1 VNLDLAH
8 AARGRRAASRADPTS
23 QEVWTEKRGSG
34 EIRVHERKDGQVTY
48 SLRFRVDGKREI
60 LTLGT
65 DTEGWT
71 HRKAERRLDDV
82 LARVRAGVWERPAP
96 ADEVVDRG
104 QTFHVF
110 ASRWWAARKGELRPR
125 TRENYEWRLRKHLL
139 PFFADYPVSELDVA
153 LVERYREEKV
163 LERERIIAAAAAGQ
177 PLRDKRGQRR
187 MPLSNDTINK
197 TLVTLT
203 QVLDSAVE
211 RGLLVSNPARGKRRR
226 LKAAKP
232 VRRQLEADDLKELL
246 QVAGEMDRHLYRG
259 LRIGRRPMI
268 AAMAKSGLR
277 VTEMGRLRWRDVDV
291 HHERLV
297 IEDAKTDAGN
307 RQVDLSLDVM
317 EELMAWRAASQPASA
332 DAFVF
337 PTATGRAR
345 NKENIS
351 RRVLGPTVERTNEL
365 RADRGMAPLPK
376 VTPHAPRRTYISL
389 MIEAGAPL
397 PYVMSQVGHADSRT
411 TLEIYAQVQKR
422 LSRRQVHRAFDDL
435 LASAG
440 RSAIDVPTGADGK
453 MSQLTS
459 DATAFGDAEEASPD
473 RSTSSRGPR
482 SGPRT

>member
-1 VNLDLAH
+1 M
-8 AARGRRAASRADPTS
+8 
-23 QEVWTEKRGSG
+23 EKRASG
-34 EIRVHERKDGQVTY
+34 EVRVHERKDGQVTY

-65 DTEGWT
+65 DTDGWT

-82 LARVRAGVWERPAP
+82 LAQVRAGVWERPTL
-96 ADEVVDRG
+96 ADEVADRS
-104 QTFHVF
+104 QTFHMF
-110 ASRWWAARKGELRPR
+110 ASRWWAARRGELRPR

-139 PFFADYPVSELDVA
+139 PFFADYPVAEIDVA

-163 LERERIIAAAAAGQ
+163 IERERIAAAAVAGQ

-187 MPLSNDTINK
+187 VPLSNDSINK

-211 RGLLVSNPARGKRRR
+211 RDLLASNPARGKRRR

-246 QVAGEMDRHLYRG
+246 AVAGDMDRHLFRG
-259 LRIGRRPMI
+259 HRIGRRPMI

-277 VTEMGRLRWRDVDV
+277 VTEMCRLRWRDVDV

-317 EELMAWRAASQPASA
+317 EELMAWRAECQPTSA

-351 RRVLGPTVERTNEL
+351 RRVLGPTVDRANEL
-365 RADRGMAPLPK
+365 RAERNRPPLPK
-376 VTPHAPRRTYISL
+376 VTPHALRRTYISL

-422 LSRRQVHRAFDDL
+422 LSRKQVHRAFDDL

-440 RSAIDVPTGADGK
+440 SAAIDVPTAAGGK

-459 DATAFGDAEEASPD
+459 DATALGNVEERLSEGAPSP
-473 RSTSSRGPR
+473 RGPR

>member
-1 VNLDLAH
+1 M
-8 AARGRRAASRADPTS
+8 
-23 QEVWTEKRGSG
+23 EKRASG

-82 LARVRAGVWERPAP
+82 LARVRTGVWERPAP
-96 ADEVVDRG
+96 ADEVADRG

-211 RGLLVSNPARGKRRR
+211 RGFLVSNPARGKRRR

-246 QVAGEMDRHLYRG
+246 QVAGDMDRHLYRG
-259 LRIGRRPMI
+259 LLIGRRPMI

-277 VTEMGRLRWRDVDV
+277 VTEMCRLRWRDVDV

-317 EELMAWRAASQPASA
+317 EELMAWRAASQPASV

-345 NKENIS
+345 NKENVS

-365 RADRGMAPLPK
+365 RADRGTGTIAEGDAARAAADVHQPDDRGRRPAPVCHEPGGTRGLA
-376 VTPHAPRRTYISL
+376 HDARDLR
-389 MIEAGAPL
+389 AGAEAVEP
-397 PYVMSQVGHADSRT
+397 
-411 TLEIYAQVQKR
+411 
-422 LSRRQVHRAFDDL
+422 RQVHRAFDDL

-440 RSAIDVPTGADGK
+440 SAAIDVPTAADGK

-459 DATAFGDAEEASPD
+459 DATAFGDAEAASPE

>member
-1 VNLDLAH
+1 M
-8 AARGRRAASRADPTS
+8 
-23 QEVWTEKRGSG
+23 EKRASG
-34 EIRVHERKDGQVTY
+34 EIRVHERRDGQVTY
-48 SLRFRVDGKREI
+48 SLRFRVDGQRQI

-65 DTEGWT
+65 DADGWT
-71 HRKAERRLDDV
+71 QRKAERKLDDV
-82 LARVRAGVWERPAP
+82 LARVRAGVWERPP
-96 ADEVVDRG
+96 AADKVADRG

-110 ASRWWAARKGELRPR
+110 ASRWWAARRGELRPR

-139 PFFADYPVSELDVA
+139 PFFADYAVTEIDVA

-163 LERERIIAAAAAGQ
+163 IERERIIAAAAAGQ

-187 MPLSNDTINK
+187 VPLGNDSINK

-211 RGLLVSNPARGKRRR
+211 RDLLSVNPARGKRRR

-246 QVAGEMDRHLYRG
+246 AVAGEMDRHLFRG
-259 LRIGRRPMI
+259 HRIGRRPMI
-268 AAMAKSGLR
+268 ATMAKSGLR
-277 VTEMGRLRWRDVDV
+277 VTEMCRLRWRDVDV

-307 RQVDLSLDVM
+307 RQVDLSLDVI
-317 EELMAWRAASQPASA
+317 EELMAWRAECQPASA
-332 DAFVF
+332 DTFVF
-337 PTATGRAR
+337 PTATGRPR

-351 RRVLGPTVERTNEL
+351 RRVLGPTVDRANDL
-365 RADRGMAPLPK
+365 RAERDRPPLPK
-376 VTPHAPRRTYISL
+376 VTPHALRRTYISL

-440 RSAIDVPTGADGK
+440 NSSTDVPTATGGK
-453 MSQLTS
+453 MSQLTP
-459 DATAFGDAEEASPD
+459 DAVAIEDDLEE
-473 RSTSSRGPR
+473 RLTEGSTRPRGPR